1 MELRVATETTVLIT
15 VTGPDKP
22 GVTSVL
28 LAALSRHGVSLLD
41 VEQVV
46 IRGRLTLG
54 VLVTAPGDP
63 EDLQDQLEDAMATV
77 GMDVDVEIGANSVS
91 GAPLSTHAVVVLG
104 SPVTARAFSAIA
116 RTLASQDVNID
127 SIRRIADYPVTGL
140 ELMVT
145 APASATTGLD
155 LSAGAEATERAAAA
169 ADPSVAVSDGDT
181 RGASVVTQ
189 AAASGP
195 DPSVAVSDGKPAPD
209 PSVAETRLRTALAE
223 IAAKENVDVAVE
235 RAGLARRAK
244 RLIVFDVDST
254 LIQGEV
260 IEMLAA
266 HAGVEEQVRRVTE
279 AAMRGEIDFAE
290 SLRQRV
296 ATLAGLDEAVIDQV
310 AERIE
315 LTAGARTTIRTLRRL
330 GFRCGVVSGGF
341 RQVIEPLAH
350 ELELDFVQA
359 NTLEVV
365 EGKLTGKVIG
375 DIVDR
380 PGKAVALRRFAAEAG
395 VPMEQTV
402 AVGDGANDIDMLN
415 AAGLGVAFQAK
426 PALREVADTALS
438 HPFLDTVLF
447 ILGVTRDEVEAA
459 DARDGVLRRV
469 PLS

>member
-1 MELRVATETTVLIT
+1 MSASDTTVLVT

-28 LAALSRHGVSLLD
+28 LAALANSAVSLLD

-54 VLVTAPGDP
+54 VLVSCPTDP
-63 EDLQDQLEDAMATV
+63 EALQDQLEDAMASI
-77 GMDVDVEIGANSVS
+77 GMDVDVEIGASAVS
-91 GAPLSTHAVVVLG
+91 GAKLSTHAVVVLG

-116 RTLASQDVNID
+116 RKLAAQRVNID
-127 SIRRIADYPVTGL
+127 SIRGIADYPVTGL

-145 APASATTGLD
+145 VPT
-155 LSAGAEATERAAAA
+155 
-169 ADPSVAVSDGDT
+169 ADAD
-181 RGASVVTQ
+181 
-189 AAASGP
+189 
-195 DPSVAVSDGKPAPD
+195 
-209 PSVAETRLRTALAE
+209 AETELRTALATV
-223 IAAKENVDVAVE
+223 AAKESVDVAVE
-235 RAGLARRAK
+235 KAGLARRAK

-266 HAGVEEQVRRVTE
+266 HAGVEEEVRKVTE
-279 AAMRGEIDFAE
+279 AAMRGEIDFSE

-296 ATLAGLDEAVIDQV
+296 ATLAGLDASVIDEV

-315 LTAGARTTIRTLRRL
+315 LTPGARTTIRTLRRL

-359 NTLEVV
+359 NTLEIRD
-365 EGKLTGKVIG
+365 GKLTGAVVG
-375 DIVDR
+375 EIVDR
-380 PGKAVALRRFAAEAG
+380 EAKAVALRRFAAETG
-395 VPMEQTV
+395 VAMDQTV

-415 AAGLGVAFQAK
+415 AAGLGIAFNAK
-426 PALREVADTALS
+426 PALREVADAALS
-438 HPFLDTVLF
+438 HPFLDAVLF

-459 DARDGVLRRV
+459 DARDGGIRRV
-469 PLS
+469 PLPR

>member
-1 MELRVATETTVLIT
+1 MSREGDNVSTSEPESGNHGPSVVAQAAAGTTVLIT
-15 VTGPDKP
+15 VTGPDRP

-28 LAALSRHGVSLLD
+28 LAALARNGVSLLD

-54 VLVTAPGDP
+54 VLVSCPGDP
-63 EDLQDQLEDAMATV
+63 EGLQDELEDAMVTV
-77 GMDVDVEIGANSVS
+77 GMQVEVEIGAESAA
-91 GAPLSTHAVVVLG
+91 GTRYSTHAIVVLG
-104 SPVTARAFSAIA
+104 SPVTARAFSVIA
-116 RTLASQDVNID
+116 RKLAEQNVNID
-127 SIRRIADYPVTGL
+127 AIRGVADYPVTGL
-140 ELMVT
+140 ELTVT
-145 APASATTGLD
+145 APAEES
-155 LSAGAEATERAAAA
+155 
-169 ADPSVAVSDGDT
+169 
-181 RGASVVTQ
+181 
-189 AAASGP
+189 
-195 DPSVAVSDGKPAPD
+195 
-209 PSVAETRLRTALAE
+209 AETRLRTTLAE
-223 IAAKENVDVAVE
+223 VAAKQNVDIAVE

-266 HAGVEEQVRRVTE
+266 HAGVEDEVRKVTE

-296 ATLAGLDEAVIDQV
+296 ATLSGLQESVIDEV
-310 AERIE
+310 AEAIT
-315 LTAGARTTIRTLRRL
+315 LTPGARTTIRTLRRL

-365 EGKLTGKVIG
+365 GGRLTGKVIG
-375 DIVDR
+375 EIVDR
-380 PGKAVALRRFAAEAG
+380 PAKAVALRRFAAEAG

-415 AAGLGVAFQAK
+415 AAGLGIAFNAK
-426 PALREVADTALS
+426 PALREIADAALS
-438 HPFLDTVLF
+438 HPYLDAVLF

-459 DARDGVLRRV
+459 DARDGLLRRV
-469 PLS
+469 PLN

>member
-1 MELRVATETTVLIT
+1 MGTSDTTVLVT

-28 LAALSRHGVSLLD
+28 LAALSNNAVSLLD

-54 VLVTAPGDP
+54 VLVSCPTDP
-63 EDLQDQLEDAMATV
+63 EALQDQLEDAMASV
-77 GMDVDVEIGANSVS
+77 GMNVDVEIAPATNS
-91 GAPLSTHAVVVLG
+91 GAKHSTHAVVVIG
-104 SPVTARAFSAIA
+104 SPVTARAFSAIS
-116 RTLASQDVNID
+116 RKLAEQGVNID
-127 SIRRIADYPVTGL
+127 AIRGIADYPVTGL
-140 ELMVT
+140 ELTVT
-145 APASATTGLD
+145 VPN
-155 LSAGAEATERAAAA
+155 
-169 ADPSVAVSDGDT
+169 AD
-181 RGASVVTQ
+181 
-189 AAASGP
+189 
-195 DPSVAVSDGKPAPD
+195 
-209 PSVAETRLRTALAE
+209 AETETKLRTTLATV
-223 IAAKENVDVAVE
+223 AAKQSVDIAVE

-266 HAGVEEQVRRVTE
+266 HAGVEDEVRKVTE
-279 AAMRGEIDFAE
+279 AAMRGELDFAE

-296 ATLAGLDEAVIDQV
+296 ATLAGLDASVIDEV

-315 LTAGARTTIRTLRRL
+315 LTPGARTTIRTLRRL

-359 NTLEVV
+359 NTLEIR
-365 EGKLTGKVIG
+365 EGKLTGAVVG
-375 DIVDR
+375 EIVDR
-380 PGKAVALRRFAAEAG
+380 AAKAVALRRFAAETG

-415 AAGLGVAFQAK
+415 AAGLGIAFNAK
-426 PALREVADTALS
+426 PALREVADAALS
-438 HPFLDTVLF
+438 HPFLDAVLF

-459 DARDGVLRRV
+459 DARDGGIRRV
-469 PLS
+469 PLNQ